1 MFAKL
6 NMTMADGTSKE
17 FEFVS
22 NGMTQYRYR
31 QLTGRDLTKDA
42 MKLMN
47 SGADGVGEE
56 ADFTVSDKLAYI
68 MNMSA
73 IKADMNKIN
82 NDTFYEWV
90 EQFDSS
96 NSINVMGD
104 IISIYFGTKK
114 STSEPKKE
122 DGE

>member
-6 NMTMADGTSKE
+6 NMIMADETEKE

-31 QLTGRDLTKDA
+31 QLTGRDLMKDVTKLVNDRQQ
-42 MKLMN
+42 L
-47 SGADGVGEE
+47 SDE

-73 IKADMNKIN
+73 IKADMSKL
-82 NDTFYEWV
+82 NDETFYEWI

-96 NSINVMGD
+96 NSIRIMGD

>member
-1 MFAKL
+1 MI
-6 NMTMADGTSKE
+6 MADETEKE

-31 QLTGRDLTKDA
+31 QLTGRDLMKDVTKLVNDRQQ
-42 MKLMN
+42 L
-47 SGADGVGEE
+47 SDE
-56 ADFTVSDKLAYI
+56 ADFSVSDKLAYI

-73 IKADMNKIN
+73 IKADMSKL
-82 NDTFYEWV
+82 NDETFYEWI

-96 NSINVMGD
+96 NSIRIMGD
-104 IISIYFGTKK
+104 IISAYFGTKK

>member
-1 MFAKL
+1 MFTKIM
-6 NMTMADGTSKE
+6 MTMADDSQKE

-22 NGMTQYRYR
+22 NGMTQYRFR
-31 QLTGRDLTKDA
+31 QLTGQDLMKSLT
-42 MKLMN
+42 KLMN
-47 SGADGVGEE
+47 RDQDYVGED
-56 ADFTVSDKLAYI
+56 ADFSCIDKLAYI

-82 NDTFYEWV
+82 QDTFFEWI

-96 NSINVMGD
+96 NSIKIYSD
-104 IISIYFGTKK
+104 IINAYFGTKK

>member
-6 NMTMADGTSKE
+6 NMIMADETEKE

-31 QLTGRDLTKDA
+31 QLTGRDLMKDVTKLVNDRQQ
-42 MKLMN
+42 L
-47 SGADGVGEE
+47 SDE

-73 IKADMNKIN
+73 IKADMNKLN
-82 NDTFYEWV
+82 DDTFYEWI

-96 NSINVMGD
+96 NSIRIMGD

>member
-1 MFAKL
+1 MFGKI
-6 NMTMADGTSKE
+6 NMKMADGSVKE

-31 QLTGRDLTKDA
+31 QLTGRDIVKDTQRLINA
-42 MKLMN
+42 NQEL
-47 SGADGVGEE
+47 SEDADL
-56 ADFTVSDKLAYI
+56 TVSDKLAYI

-73 IKADMNKIN
+73 IKADMNKLNI
-82 NDTFYEWV
+82 DTFYEWI

-96 NSINVMGD
+96 NSIDIMGD
-104 IISIYFGTKK
+104 VIALYYGTKL

>member
-6 NMTMADGTSKE
+6 NMTMADGTVKE

>member
-1 MFAKL
+1 MFGKI
-6 NMTMADGTSKE
+6 NMKMADGSVKE
-17 FEFVS
+17 LEFVS

-31 QLTGRDLTKDA
+31 QLTGRDIVKDTQ
-42 MKLMN
+42 KLIN
-47 SGADGVGEE
+47 ANQELSEDADL
-56 ADFTVSDKLAYI
+56 TVSDKLAYI

-73 IKADMNKIN
+73 IKADMNKLNI
-82 NDTFYEWV
+82 DTFYEWI

-96 NSINVMGD
+96 NSIEIMGD
-104 IISIYFGTKK
+104 VIALYFGTKL

>member
-1 MFAKL
+1 MFGKI
-6 NMTMADGTSKE
+6 NMKMADGSVKE

-31 QLTGRDLTKDA
+31 QLTGRDIVKDTQKLINANQELSEDADLTI
-42 MKLMN
+42 
-47 SGADGVGEE
+47 
-56 ADFTVSDKLAYI
+56 SDKLAYI

-73 IKADMNKIN
+73 VKADMNKLNI
-82 NDTFYEWV
+82 DTFYEWI

-96 NSINVMGD
+96 NSIEIMGD
-104 IISIYFGTKK
+104 VIALYFGTKL

>member
-1 MFAKL
+1 MFGKI
-6 NMTMADGTSKE
+6 NMKMADGSVKE

-31 QLTGRDLTKDA
+31 QLTGRDIVKDTQ
-42 MKLMN
+42 KLIN
-47 SGADGVGEE
+47 ANQELSEDADL
-56 ADFTVSDKLAYI
+56 TVSDKLAYI

-73 IKADMNKIN
+73 VKADMNKLNI
-82 NDTFYEWV
+82 DTFYEWI

-96 NSINVMGD
+96 NSIEIMGD
-104 IISIYFGTKK
+104 VIALYFGTKL

>member
-6 NMTMADGTSKE
+6 NMTMVDGTEKE

-31 QLTGRDLTKDA
+31 QLTGRDLMKDVTKLVNDRQQV
-42 MKLMN
+42 
-47 SGADGVGEE
+47 SDD

-73 IKADMNKIN
+73 IKADMIKL
-82 NDTFYEWV
+82 NDETFYEWI

-96 NSINVMGD
+96 NSINIMGD

>member
-1 MFAKL
+1 MFTKL
-6 NMTMADGTSKE
+6 NMIMADGEEKE

-31 QLTGRDLTKDA
+31 QLTGRDLMKDVTKLIDDR
-42 MKLMN
+42 KQLGN
-47 SGADGVGEE
+47 E
-56 ADFTVSDKLAYI
+56 ADTSVSDKLAYI

-82 NDTFYEWV
+82 TDTFYEWI

-96 NSINVMGD
+96 NTLHIMGD
-104 IISIYFGTKK
+104 IISAYFGTKK

>member
-6 NMTMADGTSKE
+6 NMTMADGTAKE